1 MLLFKIN
8 LAIIRLFKDNKT
20 KLKSNNKIINKII
33 FPKIKMKTFSTLK
46 FIKIIKITL
55 NLITQFLLLFLQF
68 ILEDN
73 STKSAIIFKIE
84 LVMKPLQ
91 EIIKLLLPM
100 FNPLNTLIP
109 TNPLLLHQ
117 DKSIIF
123 LLKPIM
129 FMNNQKLF
137 MSLNN
142 SNLNLN
148 HSKLNPITL
157 NQLPKLILLIKLNLI
172 LLLKITPTL
181 NLL

>member
-1 MLLFKIN
+1 
-8 LAIIRLFKDNKT
+8 
-20 KLKSNNKIINKII
+20 
-33 FPKIKMKTFSTLK
+33 
-46 FIKIIKITL
+46 
-55 NLITQFLLLFLQF
+55 
-68 ILEDN
+68 
-73 STKSAIIFKIE
+73 
-84 LVMKPLQ
+84 MKPLQ